1 MDRETRLAW
10 LVDHYRRPRH
20 VGTLPDAD
28 ARVPGGNPGCGDI
41 VTMYLKAEQGTSRVA
56 AVSFEGVGC
65 TLSLAAASILA
76 ERVNRDKTSFDEIL
90 SFTPEAWIDL
100 LGRDIAE
107 ARPQCALLA
116 LGTLKAAVKTVE
128 MNRKLKT
135 AGHSDEQIREL
146 RRAIAEQGT
155 EAGVVVGE
163 GAENAAVARH
173 RNEVSLNHL

>member
-41 VTMYLKAEQGTSRVA
+41 ITMYLKAEPGENRVA

-65 TLSLAAASILA
+65 TLSQAAASILA
-76 ERVNRDKTSFDEIL
+76 ARINKDRPSFEEIL
-90 SFTPEAWIDL
+90 EYPQEQMIEL

-107 ARPQCALLA
+107 ARPGCALLA
-116 LGTLKAAVKTVE
+116 LGTLKGAVKTVE
-128 MNRKLKT
+128 MNRKLRA
-135 AGHSDEQIREL
+135 AGHTEEEIREL
-146 RRAIAEQGT
+146 RNMILTAP
-155 EAGVVVGE
+155 
-163 GAENAAVARH
+163 AAAPAPAAPPA
-173 RNEVSLNHL
+173 